1 MKFSEQHKLQRAK
14 HRLSKYDTIR
24 IKVQVVLD
32 STRPSH
38 LKDLLVQ
45 DSGTEDSN
53 ALSVDDGPLA
63 SPQRL
68 GHLLL
73 TVYDDGGAF
82 LVHAESDAMPSAQQ
96 GSNGDETRSPISNT
110 NPSPTH

>member
-1 MKFSEQHKLQRAK
+1 M
-14 HRLSKYDTIR
+14 
-24 IKVQVVLD
+24 QVVLD

-53 ALSVDDGPLA
+53 ALSVNDGPLA

-73 TVYDDGGAF
+73 TVYDDGGAL

-96 GSNGDETRSPISNT
+96 GSNGGETRSPISNT
-110 NPSPTH
+110 NPSPSH